1 MEVLS
6 SNDDNDKNGVIE
18 GSETIEPVVSH
29 NEALVLLHKLIYVDG
44 ISLQDIDILFLHHEK
59 IEKFKVNDPSKKHR
73 AQLGIFSNKLKW
85 LSFFLDQK

>member
-29 NEALVLLHKLIYVDG
+29 HEALVLLHKLIYVDG

-73 AQLGIFSNKLKW
+73 AQLRIFSNKLKW

>member
-1 MEVLS
+1 MLS
-6 SNDDNDKNGVIE
+6 SNDDNNKNGVTE

-44 ISLQDIDILFLHHEK
+44 ISLQDIDILFLHREK
-59 IEKFKVNDPSKKHR
+59 IGKFKVKDPSKKHR
-73 AQLGIFSNKLKW
+73 AQSRIFSNKLKW